1 MGFGCRH
8 REAARAS
15 RDRQM
20 GGVWGE
26 LGVDPVPRL
35 RPDSPGSGEGPRPAR
50 NLHSASVSVIFCSSS
65 NPTRLV

>member
-35 RPDSPGSGEGPRPAR
+35 RPDSPG
-50 NLHSASVSVIFCSSS
+50 
-65 NPTRLV
+65 